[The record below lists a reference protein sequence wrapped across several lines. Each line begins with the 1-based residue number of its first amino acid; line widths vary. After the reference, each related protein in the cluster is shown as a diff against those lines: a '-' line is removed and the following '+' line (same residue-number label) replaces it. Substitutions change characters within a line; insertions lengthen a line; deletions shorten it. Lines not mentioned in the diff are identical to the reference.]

1 MIKLNVLGAAQ
12 QHEKEKETA
21 DSRWYLYVWH
31 ESNITESSS

>member
-1 MIKLNVLGAAQ
+1 MIKLNVLGAAA
-12 QHEKEKETA
+12 HEKEKKTA